1 MKICLFQENNV
12 SLQGNEGRAE
22 HENVGF
28 LEFPIAL
35 QFNQHW
41 IKILRFVD

>member
-1 MKICLFQENNV
+1 MYLCKR
-12 SLQGNEGRAE
+12 NEGLADYDK
-22 HENVGF
+22 VGF